1 MNYFFKKEELTI
13 SFHGLF
19 VIRIFSLNPHFT
31 QLMREEYPNFILES
45 PHSVEPDLEIYFGP
59 FDKETLGPLSPFFC
73 YEYGED
79 VVYGKKRY
87 KTAVW
92 EAALVGLKRKPTLLY
107 FDGNK
112 RSLLFFIGE
121 ILEPFMRLRLSNTKV
136 ALVHSS
142 CVATDAGAVLVSG
155 IRHTGK
161 TLVMMKALLHGAHL
175 LSDDYTFLTR
185 DKIAWA
191 YPKRVNLFLS
201 HFREIPELKKSW
213 KELPLSDRFWIRIFY
228 LLRRVSRDYAV
239 IGYQRF
245 VTNLVRTISL
255 KNQAPLK
262 KIILLTRRPFAN
274 LELRRDLSSEETAG
288 KLFANNRWE
297 GNSFQKMMEAYR
309 YENDCE
315 FKIDWPQNEYKL
327 IHEIVSGVNAV
338 EIIIPDFSKE
348 NMTRYLQLAL
358 EAVFEK

>member
-1 MNYFFKKEELTI
+1 MNPFSKKDELTI

-19 VIRIFSLNPHFT
+19 VMRVVSLDPLFT
-31 QLMREEYPNFILES
+31 RLMREEYPNFILEN
-45 PHSVEPDLEIYFGP
+45 PQVLEPDLEIRFGP
-59 FDKETLGPLSPFFC
+59 FDKETYGPLSPFFC

-79 VVYGKKRY
+79 VVYEKKRY

-92 EAALVGLKRKPTLLY
+92 ETALVGLKRKPALLY

-121 ILEPFMRLRLSNTKV
+121 VLEPLMRLRLSRSQTV
-136 ALVHSS
+136 LVHSS
-142 CVATDAGAVLVSG
+142 CVATEAGAVLISG
-155 IRHTGK
+155 LRHTGK
-161 TLVMMKALLHGAHL
+161 TLVMMKALLHGARL

-185 DKIAWA
+185 NKEACA

-201 HFREIPELKKSW
+201 HFREIPELKTSW
-213 KELPLSDRFWIRIFY
+213 KELPLYDRFWIKIFY
-228 LLRRVSRDYAV
+228 IIRRLSMDYAV

-255 KNQAPLK
+255 QNQAPLK
-262 KIILLTRRPFAN
+262 KIILLTRRPFFN
-274 LELRRDLSSEETAG
+274 LQIRRHLSSEETAG

-297 GNSFQKMMEAYR
+297 GSGFQKLMDAYR
-309 YENDCE
+309 YENDHE

-327 IHEIVSGVNAV
+327 IHEIVRGVESV
-338 EIIIPDFSKE
+338 EIIVPDFSRK
-348 NMTRYLQLAL
+348 NVTRYLEAAL